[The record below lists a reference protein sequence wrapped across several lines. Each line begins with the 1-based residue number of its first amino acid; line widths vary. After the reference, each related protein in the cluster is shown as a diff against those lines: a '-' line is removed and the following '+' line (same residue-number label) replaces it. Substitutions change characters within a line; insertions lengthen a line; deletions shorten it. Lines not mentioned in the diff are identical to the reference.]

1 MQTTVLA
8 GGLSLEHTTPHAA
21 TTATATKP
29 IVDPIGG
36 GLSGAS
42 IGLGFFS
49 TIIFFWFPFSPIISS
64 VGLILGL
71 VSLYRGARGP
81 RGENFALGG
90 VALCSVSLSLTITLN
105 FVLRYLQWDSIF

>member
-1 MQTTVLA
+1 M
-8 GGLSLEHTTPHAA
+8 EHTTPHTAP
-21 TTATATKP
+21 TATVTKP
-29 IVDPIGG
+29 IVAPIGG

-49 TIIFFWFPFSPIISS
+49 MIVFFWFPFSPIISS

-71 VSLYRGARGP
+71 ISLCRGARGP

-90 VALCSVSLSLTITLN
+90 VALCGLSLSLTITLN
-105 FVLRYLQWDSIF
+105 FVLRYLQWDTPF